1 MSLVLNTVSAI
12 QLCAGC
18 TIEFEPMDTLGA
30 AEDPAGVGMFADVL
44 KIGDQGYLVSSDV
57 LGGVVIV
64 YDAEG
69 RYQLELPGMDE
80 RDPR

>member
-30 AEDPAGVGMFADVL
+30 AEDPAGVGIFAEVPARGGSRG
-44 KIGDQGYLVSSDV
+44 ISSAPKSSAAWSSSTTRT
-57 LGGVVIV
+57 GATSGN
-64 YDAEG
+64 
-69 RYQLELPGMDE
+69 
-80 RDPR
+80 